1 MNPNRGMVLFAHGA
15 RDPAWVRPFEAVA
28 ENLREARPG
37 VGIRL
42 AFLEFM
48 TPDLPTA
55 AASLAAAG
63 CTRVDV
69 VPMFLG
75 AGGHVRRDLPE
86 LLDKAR
92 RAHPS
97 LQLELLPALSDLP
110 GMLTFLAGALAAM
123 VRAPS

>member
-75 AGGHVRRDLPE
+75 AGGHVRRDLP
-86 LLDKAR
+86 LLLQGLR
-92 RAHPS
+92 EAHPAVRF
-97 LQLELLPALSDLP
+97 ELHAAIGEIDAVTRS
-110 GMLTFLAGALAAM
+110 MAAAAAAM
-123 VRAPS
+123 LDTP